1 MTLYVIGYTWCIY
14 FQDTCTML
22 ENSKVP
28 FQKKFVQNRLEL
40 KSYVRELLK
49 DRNVKGVYGATSPQI
64 LGDDGSKIVCIG
76 GHDEL
81 CGLGVE
87 NVLTWEPLTF

>member
-1 MTLYVIGYTWCIY
+1 MTLYVIGYTWCTY

-28 FQKKFVQNRLEL
+28 FQKRFVQNRLEL

-49 DRNVKGVYGATSPQI
+49 DRDVEGVYGATSPQI
-64 LGDDGSKIVCIG
+64 LRDDGSKFVCIG

-81 CGLGVE
+81 CDLCVE
-87 NVLTWEPLTF
+87 NVLVWEPLTF